1 MSKNLPRG
9 QYDASQPEAPIAQ
22 VREILFGAQLK
33 DMEMRFRRQEEKLLR
48 EIAEVKESLRGRL
61 DSLEN
66 FMKSEVSAL
75 LNRIREEHEDREQAL
90 KTEQTQ
96 RQEELQ
102 ASVRERNELL
112 SQAKRELSENIAQE
126 KRDRTESLAKLT
138 SDLIQAVDNSDRRL
152 AKLTN
157 SLDLTE
163 RTLRELLMTESSS
176 LSDKIDE
183 KYNEAMS
190 VIEKTAAQIRS
201 DMVYR
206 TALSTMFTE
215 VVGSLAKP
223 WNLDISPVD
232 DQTLVFVDDQSEGQG
247 QEGDGDRQNNY
258 EDPNQ
263 GQNQY

>member
-9 QYDASQPEAPIAQ
+9 QYDASQSEAPIAQ

-48 EIAEVKESLRGRL
+48 EIAEVKDSLRGRL

-75 LNRIREEHEDREQAL
+75 LNRLREEHDDREQAL
-90 KTEQTQ
+90 KSEQSQ
-96 RQEELQ
+96 RHEELQ
-102 ASVRERNELL
+102 AAVRERNEFL
-112 SQAKRELSENIAQE
+112 SQARRDLTDSLAQE
-126 KRDRTESLAKLT
+126 RRERTEALAKLT
-138 SDLIQAVDNSDRRL
+138 ADLAQAVENSDRRL

-183 KYNEAMS
+183 KYNEALS
-190 VIEKTAAQIRS
+190 VLEKTAAQIRS

-206 TALSTMFTE
+206 TAMSTMFTE
-215 VVGSLAKP
+215 MVGSLTKP
-223 WNLDISPVD
+223 WNLEVSPEGD
-232 DQTLVFVDDQSEGQG
+232 DNLVMVEGEDQS
-247 QEGDGDRQNNY
+247 QE
-258 EDPNQ
+258 NQ
-263 GQNQY
+263 GYQDAGQDQGHNQY